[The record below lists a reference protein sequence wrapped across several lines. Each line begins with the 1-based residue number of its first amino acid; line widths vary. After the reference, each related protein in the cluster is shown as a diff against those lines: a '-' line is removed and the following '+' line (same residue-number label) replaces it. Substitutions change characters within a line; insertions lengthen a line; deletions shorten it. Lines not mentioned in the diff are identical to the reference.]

1 MENKN
6 SAWVAFDEFLKI
18 SGLEEQRVNEM
29 IANGSIKS
37 KEENGEIYIEAESS
51 TNALISRVQTGLT
64 SAEANGQVY
73 DPVFVE
79 RTIHTI
85 MGLHEKV
92 VMAKDETI
100 AAFKNENGF
109 LKEALI
115 SMQEVYDDDKKTI
128 DTMRE
133 ELKHA
138 REELEFMKRKYRLMW
153 GRVSDLG
160 GSNTGGNNTGG
171 SGTGGSQT

>member
-1 MENKN
+1 METKTTT
-6 SAWVAFDEFLKI
+6 WLELGEFIKL
-18 SGLEEQRVNEM
+18 SGLEEQKVKEM
-29 IANGSIKS
+29 IESGAIAS
-37 KEENGEIYIEAESS
+37 KEEHGTLLVEAQSS
-51 TNALISRVQTGLT
+51 TNALISRVQTRLT
-64 SAEANGQVY
+64 SAEANGVAY

-92 VMAKDETI
+92 IVAKDETI
-100 AAFKNENGF
+100 SAFKSENSF

-128 DTMRE
+128 DVMRE
-133 ELKHA
+133 ELKSA

-153 GRVSDLG
+153 GKVTDL
-160 GSNTGGNNTGG
+160 SGNK
-171 SGTGGSQT
+171 

>member
-1 MENKN
+1 MEAKN
-6 SAWVAFDEFLKI
+6 TAWVEFGEFVKL
-18 SGLEEQRVNEM
+18 SGLEEQKVQEM
-29 IANGSIKS
+29 IESGTIAS
-37 KEENGEIYIEAESS
+37 KEENGQIFIEAQSS

-64 SAEANGQVY
+64 SAETSGVAY

-92 VMAKDETI
+92 IVAKDETI
-100 AAFKNENGF
+100 SAFKSENSF

-128 DTMRE
+128 DIMRE
-133 ELKHA
+133 ELKNA

-153 GRVSDLG
+153 GKVSDL
-160 GSNTGGNNTGG
+160 SGNK
-171 SGTGGSQT
+171 

>member
-1 MENKN
+1 MEAKN
-6 SAWVAFDEFLKI
+6 AAWLEFSEFIKL
-18 SGLEEQRVNEM
+18 SGLEEQKVKEM
-29 IANGSIKS
+29 IENGSIAS
-37 KEENGEIYIEAESS
+37 KEEDGQIFIEAQSS
-51 TNALISRVQTGLT
+51 TNALVNRVQTRLT
-64 SAEANGQVY
+64 SAEANGVAY

-92 VMAKDETI
+92 IGAKDETI
-100 AAFKNENGF
+100 SAFKSENSF

-128 DTMRE
+128 DVMRE
-133 ELKHA
+133 ELKSA

-153 GRVSDLG
+153 GKVSDL
-160 GSNTGGNNTGG
+160 SGNK
-171 SGTGGSQT
+171 

>member
-1 MENKN
+1 MEAKN
-6 SAWVAFDEFLKI
+6 TAWLELSEFIKL
-18 SGLEEQRVNEM
+18 SGLEEQKVREM
-29 IANGSIKS
+29 IESGTIAS
-37 KEENGEIYIEAESS
+37 KEEGGQLLIEAQSS
-51 TNALISRVQTGLT
+51 TNALINRVQTGLT
-64 SAEANGQVY
+64 SAEANGVAY

-92 VMAKDETI
+92 IGAKGETI
-100 AAFKNENGF
+100 SAFKSENSF

-128 DTMRE
+128 DIMRE
-133 ELKHA
+133 ELKSA

-153 GRVSDLG
+153 GKVSDL
-160 GSNTGGNNTGG
+160 SGNK
-171 SGTGGSQT
+171 